1 MEEHQ
6 RNTETLKGCMDGQKL
21 YTKLC
26 VVKLTV
32 NSYYIYSPVK
42 GDNFHNADFVLMLL
56 FLFSLIVDVFLRP
69 GPLHH

>member
-32 NSYYIYSPVK
+32 NSYYIYSPVE
-42 GDNFHNADFVLMLL
+42 GDNFHNADFVLML
-56 FLFSLIVDVFLRP
+56 
-69 GPLHH
+69 